1 MKFGYFMEFA
11 LARGAA
17 VWRGLER
24 GIDTFSLGNVI
35 SLRSRAADLRRSLDT
50 VIMHADRRTDQLSQG
65 KTQMKMPDDADWG
78 WRPDVFATRLG
89 QMSSVVKSARHDV
102 GTSIAVHHNDTD
114 PELIVRQFKNMG
126 VDDLAPFGL
135 SVETYEFKGSF
146 LSLAIDLPSE
156 AAMGLTKNHIFEV
169 EGKLSLDHPMPVFVR
184 SNVKHGPNVEELF
197 QEIPHGANRLYLE
210 FDLGYCD
217 LHEARVE
224 NVWLD
229 LIFDDPSMNRA
240 KISDLV
246 FYRRPRAKF

>member
-24 GIDTFSLGNVI
+24 GIDTFSLGSVI

-102 GTSIAVHHNDTD
+102 GTSIVVHHNDTD

-126 VDDLAPFGL
+126 VDDLAPYGL

-146 LSLAIDLPSE
+146 LSLAIELPNE
-156 AAMGLTKNHIFEV
+156 AATGLTKNHIFEV
-169 EGKLSLDHPMPVFVR
+169 EGKLSLDHPMPVFMR
-184 SNVKHGPNVEELF
+184 LNVKHGSNVEGV
-197 QEIPHGANRLYLE
+197 IAGNPT
-210 FDLGYCD
+210 
-217 LHEARVE
+217 
-224 NVWLD
+224 
-229 LIFDDPSMNRA
+229 
-240 KISDLV
+240 
-246 FYRRPRAKF
+246 

>member
-24 GIDTFSLGNVI
+24 GIDSFSLGNII
-35 SLRSRAADLRRSLDT
+35 SLRSRAADLRRSPDT
-50 VIMHADRRTDQLSQG
+50 VIMHANRRTDQLSQG
-65 KTQMKMPDDADWG
+65 KTQMKMPDDADWS

-126 VDDLAPFGL
+126 VDDLAPYGL

-146 LSLAIDLPSE
+146 LSLAIDLPIE
-156 AAMGLTKNHIFEV
+156 AAKRLTKNHIFEV

-184 SNVKHGPNVEELF
+184 LNVKHGPNVEDLLH
-197 QEIPHGANRLYLE
+197 EIPHGANRLYLE
-210 FDLGYCD
+210 FDLGYCY
-217 LHEARVE
+217 LH
-224 NVWLD
+224 
-229 LIFDDPSMNRA
+229 
-240 KISDLV
+240 
-246 FYRRPRAKF
+246 

>member
-1 MKFGYFMEFA
+1 MEFA

-24 GIDTFSLGNVI
+24 CIDTFSLENVI
-35 SLRSRAADLRRSLDT
+35 SLRSRAADLRRSLDA
-50 VIMHADRRTDQLSQG
+50 VIMHADRRTDQLRQG
-65 KTQMKMPDDADWG
+65 KIQMKMPDDADWV

-89 QMSSVVKSARHDV
+89 QMSSVVKSARHGV
-102 GTSIAVHHNDTD
+102 GTSIAVHHNDND

-126 VDDLAPFGL
+126 VDDLAPFDL
-135 SVETYEFKGSF
+135 FVETYEFKGSF

-156 AAMGLTKNHIFEV
+156 AATGLTKNHIFEV
-169 EGKLSLDHPMPVFVR
+169 EGKLSLDHPMPVFMR
-184 SNVKHGPNVEELF
+184 LNVKHGSNVEELL
-197 QEIPHGANRLYLE
+197 QEIPLDANRLYLE

-240 KISDLV
+240 KISGLV

>member
-1 MKFGYFMEFA
+1 MEFA

-24 GIDTFSLGNVI
+24 GIDT
-35 SLRSRAADLRRSLDT
+35 
-50 VIMHADRRTDQLSQG
+50 
-65 KTQMKMPDDADWG
+65 
-78 WRPDVFATRLG
+78 
-89 QMSSVVKSARHDV
+89 
-102 GTSIAVHHNDTD
+102 SIAVHHNDND

-126 VDDLAPFGL
+126 VDDLAPFDL
-135 SVETYEFKGSF
+135 FVETYEFKGSF
-146 LSLAIDLPSE
+146 LLLAIDLPSE
-156 AAMGLTKNHIFEV
+156 AATGLTKNHIFEV
-169 EGKLSLDHPMPVFVR
+169 EGKLSLDHPMPVFMR
-184 SNVKHGPNVEELF
+184 LNVKHGSNVEELL
-197 QEIPHGANRLYLE
+197 QEIPLDANRLYLE

-240 KISDLV
+240 KISGLV